1 MKSLSAGGGLVPL
14 LEPQP
19 TAPQRG
25 RQALFR
31 LGFRPFYLLA
41 ALWAALAVPLWI
53 AQFAGL
59 MPPPMAYPAML
70 WHAHEMTF
78 GFALAVIVGFLLAF
92 AATMISNPVTFPLL
106 VAAELKVGETLLG
119 NAPVSLEKLM
129 AGEGWWDAIWQ
140 LAVGTTVL
148 SLTVGLLGA
157 SMAWGTTV
165 AWRRWKRQKLHG

>member
-1 MKSLSAGGGLVPL
+1 MAVGLSVGMIPL
-14 LEPQP
+14 F
-19 TAPQRG
+19 G
-25 RQALFR
+25 MH
-31 LGFRPFYLLA
+31 GVMV
-41 ALWAALAVPLWI
+41 LAVCMPLR
-53 AQFAGL
+53 L
-59 MPPPMAYPAML
+59 DSP
-70 WHAHEMTF
+70 
-78 GFALAVIVGFLLAF
+78 LAF